1 MKDTK
6 HWTSWHGHPMVSA
19 YILILFGVSLALGRT
34 DPWDAV
40 MLFAFLTAAHKI
52 VRMLMWKRQQT
63 VEDVDDPMQD
73 FGQLPPVNN
82 NDQVADEGLLG
93 DDNNADEV
101 EDEGLIISDGE
112 QKDEGTL

>member
-19 YILILFGVSLALGRT
+19 YILILFGLSLALGRT

-52 VRMLMWKRQQT
+52 VRMLMWKRRQN
-63 VEDVDDPMQD
+63 VENVDDPIED
-73 FGQLPPVNN
+73 FGELPE
-82 NDQVADEGLLG
+82 ADESNRSVDEGGLDSG
-93 DDNNADEV
+93 DMIV
-101 EDEGLIISDGE
+101 EDEGLIIGE
-112 QKDEGTL
+112 SAMQDDEGKL

>member
-52 VRMLMWKRQQT
+52 VRMLMWKRRQE
-63 VEDVDDPMQD
+63 VENVDDPIED
-73 FGQLPPVNN
+73 FGVLPPENN
-82 NDQVADEGLLG
+82 NDQVIDEGLLG
-93 DDNNADEV
+93 SGHHADEI
-101 EDEGLIISDGE
+101 EDEGLIISAGE
-112 QKDEGTL
+112 RKDEGTL